1 MVKSKLSYKYIMNC
15 MIKGRLDKMMFM
27 LPEEIRDVA
36 YRMVDVV
43 NETVDSAQ
51 VAGDHKL
58 LYELHN
64 DNEGGENYFRT
75 VCRNFYRFVAA

>member
-1 MVKSKLSYKYIMNC
+1 
-15 MIKGRLDKMMFM
+15 
-27 LPEEIRDVA
+27 
-36 YRMVDVV
+36 MVDVV

-51 VAGDHKL
+51 VAGDYKL

-64 DNEGGENYFRT
+64 ENEGGVNYFRT